1 MKDLVFFDTMRL
13 VGGKIQNI
21 EAHRNRINNTI
32 KEAYGH
38 VPCNDILQ
46 RLFFPKK
53 IEKCR
58 VVYADDLQYVQL
70 CQYEPRKINTL
81 KLVVA
86 DSDLD
91 YHLKYLDRSD
101 LEKLYD
107 RREDCDDVLIVKDGF
122 ITDTSFSNVVFTDGK
137 QFVTPTTYLLPG
149 TMRASL
155 LASGDIIEAPI
166 SVDDIKKYTHIT
178 LINAMLPLHTMPLIP
193 IENIK

>member
-1 MKDLVFFDTMRL
+1 MRL

-137 QFVTPTTYLLPG
+137 QFVTPSTYLLPG

>member
-137 QFVTPTTYLLPG
+137 QFVTPSTYLLPG